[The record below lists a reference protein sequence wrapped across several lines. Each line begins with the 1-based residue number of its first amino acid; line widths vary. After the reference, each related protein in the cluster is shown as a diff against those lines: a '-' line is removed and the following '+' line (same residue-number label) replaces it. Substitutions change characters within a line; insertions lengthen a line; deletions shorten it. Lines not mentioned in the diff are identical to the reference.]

1 MAEGLKERI
10 EARLAELVTA
20 RDDIVRRAEQLPQFN
35 AAIGELEALLNT
47 VDASP
52 AEPGEAQAV
61 EATDKPEEGTR

>member
-1 MAEGLKERI
+1 VEEGFKERI
-10 EARLAELVTA
+10 EKRLAELTAA

-47 VDASP
+47 VDVTP

-61 EATDKPEEGTR
+61 TDTTEERTT